1 MNIVTVF
8 KLNWVIAFFSLLL
21 FLFFFGVESWV
32 IANVSVGF
40 DFWIGLL
47 GDLIE
52 YCKKNGN
59 QAHYWWWLLH
69 LFALPFFLSISPFFH
84 DPDIMVEQL
93 QGFDLATGYVCVYGI
108 CNFRCLE
115 VDLCMWW
122 L

>member
-47 GDLIE
+47 GDLIGFVRRTATRPITGGGS
-52 YCKKNGN
+52 CTR
-59 QAHYWWWLLH
+59 LLFPFFSLSH
-69 LFALPFFLSISPFFH
+69 LFFMTQTSWSSNFKVSISPLGMFVF
-84 DPDIMVEQL
+84 MV
-93 QGFDLATGYVCVYGI
+93 YVISDV
-108 CNFRCLE
+108 
-115 VDLCMWW
+115 
-122 L
+122 